1 MVINRRFHTHFSA
14 MLLVVC
20 AMLLIGCDVTRQQM
34 AQIGKAPPMTDVT
47 PPIEKSSYKPLK
59 WPKEEARPS
68 LANSLWQ
75 PGSRTFFRDHRARR
89 IGDILTVVIEIDDK
103 AKLDNKTQRDR
114 DTDRSLKAPNVFGFE
129 KELTRKLLP
138 NGADPDSLLSIGG
151 KVGNKGT
158 GVIDRKEKINTEIA
172 AMVTQILPNGNLVI
186 SGSQEIRVNFEV
198 REVSIEGIV
207 RPQDIG
213 ADNTIKSTQIAEAR
227 VSYGGRGQMTDVQ
240 QPSVGSQLIDII
252 SPF

>member
-1 MVINRRFHTHFSA
+1 MIIKAGMV
-14 MLLVVC
+14 MLSV
-20 AMLLIGCDVTRQQM
+20 LLLTTGCDVTRQQL
-34 AQIGKAPPMTDVT
+34 ADIGKPPKMTDVT
-47 PPIEKSSYKPLK
+47 PPIEKASYKPLK
-59 WPKEEARPS
+59 WPVEEVRPS

-89 IGDILTVVIEIDDK
+89 VGDILTVVIEIDDK

-114 DTDRSLKAPNVFGFE
+114 DTDRSLKAPNLFGFE
-129 KELTRKLLP
+129 NEITRKLLP

-151 KVGNKGT
+151 KTGNKGT
-158 GVIDRKEKINTEIA
+158 GIIDRKEKINTEVA
-172 AMVTQILPNGNLVI
+172 AMVTQILPNGNLVV

-198 REVSIEGIV
+198 REVNVEGIV

-227 VSYGGRGQMTDVQ
+227 ISYGGRGQITDVQ
-240 QPSVGSQLIDII
+240 QPSVGSQVIDAI